1 MNDTRPAQGAFDVE
15 RKIPVAAGA
24 MGPLQEAV
32 RQLRAMEPVSEAQVD
47 KQGRLRVAYDASRI
61 GMSDI
66 EALLDQSGIARA
78 TGFWPKLKLAW
89 YRYLD
94 ENARANA
101 RSGGG
106 ACCNRPPPGA
116 QGHAAGKGRHHN

>member
-1 MNDTRPAQGAFDVE
+1 MNDTRPAHGAFDVE
-15 RKIPVAAGA
+15 RKIPVAAHA
-24 MGPLQEAV
+24 VGPLQEAV
-32 RQLRAMEPVSEAQVD
+32 RQLRAMEPVSDAQVD

-66 EALLDQSGIARA
+66 EALLHRSGVARA
-78 TGFWPKLKLAW
+78 TGFWPRLKLVW

-101 RSGGG
+101 RAGGG